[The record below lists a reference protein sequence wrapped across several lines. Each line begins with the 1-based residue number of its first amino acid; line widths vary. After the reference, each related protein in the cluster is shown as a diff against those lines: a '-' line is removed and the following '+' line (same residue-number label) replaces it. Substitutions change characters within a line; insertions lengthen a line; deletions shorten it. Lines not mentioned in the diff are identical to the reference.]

1 MIQSSK
7 GKQTT
12 NKYYLLASIN
22 FEKKDFKLA
31 KLNLLKY
38 LNKNQDYQALNL
50 LGICHLNLKEYL
62 DAANVF
68 KELISN
74 KIISDSIF
82 NNYGI
87 ALKNLKEFNTAKY
100 YFKQSIELNDRNF
113 LSHFNFGNLNLE
125 IGKEKEAEILF
136 LQCIDLQKDYFPAIA
151 NLSKLY
157 LKNYNLHK
165 CLKLLKNSL
174 NIFPNNNLIIENLAK
189 VYLIRKKFNLAEK
202 YLIKLLQLS
211 KENLKKIIPL
221 ILGYSY
227 EGNEKKY
234 KEICKIYIK
243 YLTKDSSTFSLNF
256 KKKKLPIISFLSPDI
271 RNHPVG
277 YFIKDMLPELS
288 KKFKVIIFNTS
299 EFEDEI
305 SLYTKKFCRWINL
318 KTKNDYEI
326 ADIIYR
332 KNVDVLIDS
341 SGLTRTNNLG
351 VFKLRPSNNQVSWAG
366 WLAST
371 NLKEMDYVISDNF
384 CTRKEDEK
392 FFTEKI
398 LRMKNIW
405 CTYSLSVLENLN
417 LKKENNSEQFIIYGC
432 FQRPEKISKQ
442 VLSTWVNI
450 LIRVKKSK
458 IFFINQSFNQYE
470 KENITSH
477 FNNKGISNKR
487 LIFIQPKNRKEYLN
501 SYNLVDINLDTFP
514 YNGGT
519 TLFESSYM
527 GVPTLTKENNS
538 FLFRCGESINNN
550 LNMQN
555 WVAKNTND
563 YVNKAE
569 YFSNKKFLN
578 ELKRKLIIDSKK
590 SILFNSK
597 VFANEFGEM
606 IMNIL

>member
-1 MIQSSK
+1 LTQIIKSNQI
-7 GKQTT
+7 T
-12 NKYYLLASIN
+12 NKYYLLALTN

-31 KLNLLKY
+31 KFHFLEYLK
-38 LNKNQDYQALNL
+38 KNDDFQALNL
-50 LGICHLNLKEYL
+50 LGICYLNLKEYI
-62 DAANVF
+62 AAAKVF
-68 KELISN
+68 KELISK
-74 KIISDSIF
+74 KIINDSIL
-82 NNYGI
+82 NNYGV
-87 ALKNLKEFNTAKY
+87 ALKNLKELNTAKY
-100 YFKQSIELNDRNF
+100 YFKKSIKINQKNF
-113 LSHFNFGNLNLE
+113 LAFFNLGNLIFE

-136 LQCIDLQKDYFPAIA
+136 LKCIKLRKSYLPAII
-151 NLSKLY
+151 NLSMLY
-157 LKNYNLHK
+157 LKNYNLDK

-174 NIFPNNNLIIENLAK
+174 NLFPNNNTVIENIAK
-189 VYLIRKKFNLAEK
+189 IYLIRKNFNLAEK
-202 YLIKLLQLS
+202 YLIKLIQLS
-211 KENLKKIIPL
+211 KENIKKIIPL
-221 ILGYSY
+221 ALGYCY
-227 EGNEKKY
+227 EGKEKEY
-234 KEICKIYIK
+234 KKICRLYTKN
-243 YLTKDSSTFSLNF
+243 LTKDSSIFSLNTI
-256 KKKKLPIISFLSPDI
+256 KKKIPTISFLSPDI

-277 YFIKDMLPELS
+277 FFTKDMLPELS
-288 KKFKVIIFNTS
+288 KRFKIIIFNTC

-305 SLYTKKFCRWINL
+305 SIYTKNFCHWINL
-318 KTKNDYEI
+318 KTNNEYEI
-326 ADIIYR
+326 ADAIFK

-351 VFKLRPSNNQVSWAG
+351 VFKLKPSKNQVSWAG

-371 NLKEMDYVISDNF
+371 NLKEMDYVISDHF
-384 CTRKEDEK
+384 CTRQKDEK
-392 FFTEKI
+392 FFTEKV

-417 LKKENNSEQFIIYGC
+417 LKKKYNSESFIIYGC
-432 FQRPEKISKQ
+432 FQRPEKISKK
-442 VLSTWVNI
+442 VLRTWTEI

-458 IFFINQSFNQYE
+458 IFFINQSFNEYE
-470 KENITSH
+470 KKKLISH
-477 FNNKGISNKR
+477 FNNNCISNKR

-538 FLFRCGESINNN
+538 FMFRCGESINNN

-555 WVAKNTND
+555 WIAKNTND

-569 YFSNKKFLN
+569 DFSNKKFVN
-578 ELKRKLIIDSKK
+578 ELKRKLIIDSNK

-597 VFANEFGEM
+597 VFANEFGKL

>member
-1 MIQSSK
+1 MIQSTK

-12 NKYYLLASIN
+12 NKYYLLASTN
-22 FEKKDFKLA
+22 LQKKDFTSA
-31 KLNLLKY
+31 KSNLLKY
-38 LNKNQDYQALNL
+38 LNNNRDYHALNL
-50 LGICHLNLKEYL
+50 LGICHLNLKEYFK
-62 DAANVF
+62 AANIF

-100 YFKQSIELNDRNF
+100 YFKESIKLNDRNF
-113 LSHFNFGNLNLE
+113 LTYFNLGNLNLE
-125 IGKEKEAEILF
+125 IKKEKEAEILF
-136 LQCIDLQKDYFPAIA
+136 LKCLNIQKDYFPAIA

-157 LKNYNLHK
+157 LKYYNLNK

-174 NIFPNNNLIIENLAK
+174 KIFPNNEIVIENLAK
-189 VYLIRKKFNLAEK
+189 VYLIRKNFPLAEK
-202 YLIKLLQLS
+202 HLIKLIQLS
-211 KENLKKIIPL
+211 KDNVKKIIPL

-227 EGNEKKY
+227 EGNEKQY
-234 KEICKIYIK
+234 KKICKLFIK
-243 YLTKDSSTFSLNF
+243 NLTKDSSKFSLNL
-256 KKKKLPIISFLSPDI
+256 KKNKLPKISFLSPDI

-277 YFIKDMLPELS
+277 FFIKDMLPELS
-288 KKFKVIIFNTS
+288 KAFEVIIFNTS

-305 SLYTKKFCRWINL
+305 SIYTKKLCQWINL
-318 KTKNDYEI
+318 KDKNEYEI
-326 ADIIYR
+326 ADIIYK
-332 KNVDVLIDS
+332 KNVDFLIDT
-341 SGLTRTNNLG
+341 SGMTRTNNLG
-351 VFKLRPSNNQVSWAG
+351 VFKLKPSKNQISWAG

-371 NLKEMDYVISDNF
+371 NLKEMDYIISDNF
-384 CTRKEDEK
+384 CTQKKDEQ

-417 LKKENNSEQFIIYGC
+417 LKKENNSEPFIIYGC
-432 FQRPEKISKQ
+432 FQRPEKITKK
-442 VLSTWVNI
+442 VLSTWMNI

-458 IFFINQSFNQYE
+458 IFFINQSFNEYE
-470 KENITSH
+470 KKKIIFY
-477 FNNKGISNKR
+477 FNNNGVSSKR
-487 LIFIQPKNRKEYLN
+487 LMFLQPKNRKEYLN

-550 LNMQN
+550 LSMQN
-555 WVAKNTND
+555 WIAKNTND
-563 YVNKAE
+563 YVDKAE
-569 YFSNKKFLN
+569 YFSNKKYLN

-597 VFANEFGEM
+597 AFAYEFGKM

>member
-1 MIQSSK
+1 MIQSTK

-22 FEKKDFKLA
+22 LQKKDYTSA
-31 KLNLLKY
+31 KSNLLKY
-38 LNKNQDYQALNL
+38 LNNNRDYHALNL
-50 LGICHLNLKEYL
+50 LGICHLNLKEYFK
-62 DAANVF
+62 AANIF

-100 YFKQSIELNDRNF
+100 YFKESIKLNDRNF
-113 LSHFNFGNLNLE
+113 LTHFNLGNLNLE

-136 LQCIDLQKDYFPAIA
+136 LKCLKIQKDYFPAIA

-157 LKNYNLHK
+157 LKYYNLDK

-174 NIFPNNNLIIENLAK
+174 KIFPNNEIVIENLAK
-189 VYLIRKKFNLAEK
+189 VYLIRKNFPLAEK
-202 YLIKLLQLS
+202 HLIKLIQLS
-211 KENLKKIIPL
+211 KENVKKIIPL

-227 EGNEKKY
+227 EGNEKQY
-234 KEICKIYIK
+234 KKICKLFIK
-243 YLTKDSSTFSLNF
+243 NLTRDSSKFCLNL
-256 KKKKLPIISFLSPDI
+256 KKNKLPKISFLSPDI

-277 YFIKDMLPELS
+277 FFIKDMLPELS
-288 KKFKVIIFNTS
+288 KRFEVIIFNTS

-305 SLYTKKFCRWINL
+305 SLYAKKFCRWINVQA
-318 KTKNDYEI
+318 KNEYEI

-332 KNVDVLIDS
+332 KKVDVLVDS

-384 CTRKEDEK
+384 CTPKKDEK

-417 LKKENNSEQFIIYGC
+417 LKKENNSEPFIIYGC
-432 FQRPEKISKQ
+432 FQRPEKITKK
-442 VLSTWVNI
+442 VLTTWMDI
-450 LIRVKKSK
+450 LKRVKKSK
-458 IFFINQSFNQYE
+458 IFFINQSFHEYE
-470 KENITSH
+470 RNKIIFH
-477 FNNKGISNKR
+477 FNKNGVSSKR
-487 LIFIQPKNRKEYLN
+487 LIFIQPESRKEYLN

-555 WVAKNTND
+555 WIAKNTSD
-563 YVNKAE
+563 YVDKAE
-569 YFSNKKFLN
+569 YFSNKNFLN
-578 ELKRKLIIDSKK
+578 ELKRKLLIDSKK
-590 SILFNSK
+590 SVLFNSQA
-597 VFANEFGEM
+597 FANEFGKM

>member
-1 MIQSSK
+1 LIQSTK
-7 GKQTT
+7 GKQKT
-12 NKYYLLASIN
+12 NKYYLLASTN
-22 FEKKDFKLA
+22 LQKKDFTSA
-31 KLNLLKY
+31 KSNLLKY
-38 LNKNQDYQALNL
+38 LNNNRDYHALNL
-50 LGICHLNLKEYL
+50 LGICYLNLKEHFK
-62 DAANVF
+62 AANIF

-100 YFKQSIELNDRNF
+100 YFKESIKLNDRNF
-113 LSHFNFGNLNLE
+113 LTHFNLGNLNLE

-136 LQCIDLQKDYFPAIA
+136 LKCLKIQKDYFPAIA

-157 LKNYNLHK
+157 LKYYNLDK

-174 NIFPNNNLIIENLAK
+174 KIFPNNEIVIENLAK
-189 VYLIRKKFNLAEK
+189 VYLIRKNFPLAEK
-202 YLIKLLQLS
+202 HLIKLIQLS
-211 KENLKKIIPL
+211 KENVKKIIPL

-227 EGNEKKY
+227 EGNEKQY
-234 KEICKIYIK
+234 KKICKLFIK
-243 YLTKDSSTFSLNF
+243 NLTRDSSKFCLNL
-256 KKKKLPIISFLSPDI
+256 KKNKLPKISFLSPDI

-277 YFIKDMLPELS
+277 FFIKDMLPELS
-288 KKFKVIIFNTS
+288 KRFEVIIFNTS

-305 SLYTKKFCRWINL
+305 SLYAKKFCRWINVQA
-318 KTKNDYEI
+318 KNEYEI

-332 KNVDVLIDS
+332 KKVDVLVDS

-384 CTRKEDEK
+384 CTPKKDEK

-417 LKKENNSEQFIIYGC
+417 LKKENNSEPFIIYGC
-432 FQRPEKISKQ
+432 FQRPEKITKK
-442 VLSTWVNI
+442 VLTTWMDI
-450 LIRVKKSK
+450 LKRVKKSK
-458 IFFINQSFNQYE
+458 IFFINQSFHEYE
-470 KENITSH
+470 RNKIIFH
-477 FNNKGISNKR
+477 FNKNGVSSKR
-487 LIFIQPKNRKEYLN
+487 LIFIQPESRKEYLN

-555 WVAKNTND
+555 WIAKNTSD
-563 YVNKAE
+563 YVDKAE
-569 YFSNKKFLN
+569 YFSNKNFLN
-578 ELKRKLIIDSKK
+578 ELKRKLLIDSKK
-590 SILFNSK
+590 SVLFNSQA
-597 VFANEFGEM
+597 FANEFGEM

>member
-1 MIQSSK
+1 MIQNTK
-7 GKQTT
+7 GKQTI
-12 NKYYLLASIN
+12 NKYYLLASTN
-22 FEKKDFKLA
+22 LEKKDFKSA
-31 KLNLLKY
+31 KSNLLKY
-38 LNKNQDYQALNL
+38 LNKNRDYQALNL
-50 LGICHLNLKEYL
+50 LGICYLNLNEYL
-62 DAANVF
+62 NAANIF
-68 KELISN
+68 KKLISS

-82 NNYGI
+82 NNFGV

-100 YFKQSIELNDRNF
+100 YFKESIKLNDKNF
-113 LSHFNFGNLNLE
+113 LTHFNLGNLNLE

-136 LQCIDLQKDYFPAIA
+136 LKCISLKKDYFPAVA

-157 LKNYNLHK
+157 LKCYNLDK

-174 NIFPNNNLIIENLAK
+174 KIFPNNEIVIENLAK
-189 VYLIRKKFNLAEK
+189 VYLIRKSFHSAEK
-202 YLIKLLQLS
+202 HLIKLIQLS
-211 KENLKKIIPL
+211 KGNVRKIIPL
-221 ILGYSY
+221 ILGYTY
-227 EGNEKKY
+227 EGSEKQY
-234 KEICKIYIK
+234 KKICKLFIK
-243 YLTKDSSTFSLNF
+243 NITKDSSKFSLNL
-256 KKKKLPIISFLSPDI
+256 KNNKLPIVSFLSPDI

-277 YFIKDMLPELS
+277 FFIKDMLPELS
-288 KKFKVIIFNTS
+288 KRFEVKIFNTS

-305 SLYTKKFCRWINL
+305 SLYAKKFCQWVNVQA
-318 KTKNDYEI
+318 KNEYEI

-332 KNVDVLIDS
+332 KNVDVLVDS

-371 NLKEMDYVISDNF
+371 NLNEMDYVISDNF
-384 CTRKEDEK
+384 CTPKKDEK

-417 LKKENNSEQFIIYGC
+417 LKKENNSEPFIIYGC
-432 FQRPEKISKQ
+432 FQRPEKITKK
-442 VLSTWVNI
+442 VLTTWMDI
-450 LIRVKKSK
+450 LKRVKKSK
-458 IFFINQSFNQYE
+458 IFFINQSFHEYE
-470 KENITSH
+470 RNKIIFH
-477 FNNKGISNKR
+477 FNKNGVSSKR
-487 LIFIQPKNRKEYLN
+487 LIFLRPESRKEYLN

-538 FLFRCGESINNN
+538 FLFRCGECINNN

-555 WVAKNTND
+555 WIAKNTSD
-563 YVNKAE
+563 YVDKAE
-569 YFSNKKFLN
+569 YFSNKNFLN

-590 SILFNSK
+590 SILFNSQA
-597 VFANEFGEM
+597 FANEFGKM

>member
-1 MIQSSK
+1 MIQSTK

-12 NKYYLLASIN
+12 NKYYLLASTN
-22 FEKKDFKLA
+22 LQKKDFTSA
-31 KLNLLKY
+31 KSNLLKY
-38 LNKNQDYQALNL
+38 LNNNRDYHALNL
-50 LGICHLNLKEYL
+50 LGICYLNLKEYFK
-62 DAANVF
+62 AANIF

-100 YFKQSIELNDRNF
+100 YFKESIKLNDRNF
-113 LSHFNFGNLNLE
+113 LTHFNLGNLNLE

-136 LQCIDLQKDYFPAIA
+136 LKCLKIQKDYFPAIA

-157 LKNYNLHK
+157 LKYYNLDK

-174 NIFPNNNLIIENLAK
+174 KVFPNNEIVIENLAK
-189 VYLIRKKFNLAEK
+189 VYLIRKNFPLAEK
-202 YLIKLLQLS
+202 HLIKLIQLS
-211 KENLKKIIPL
+211 KENVKKIIPL

-227 EGNEKKY
+227 EGNEKQY
-234 KEICKIYIK
+234 KKICKLFIK
-243 YLTKDSSTFSLNF
+243 NLTRDSSKFCLNL
-256 KKKKLPIISFLSPDI
+256 KKNKLPKISFLSPDI

-277 YFIKDMLPELS
+277 FFIKDMLPELS
-288 KKFKVIIFNTS
+288 KAFEVIIFNTS

-305 SLYTKKFCRWINL
+305 SIYTKKLCQWINL
-318 KTKNDYEI
+318 KDKNEYEI
-326 ADIIYR
+326 ADIIYK
-332 KNVDVLIDS
+332 KNVDVLIDT
-341 SGLTRTNNLG
+341 SGMTRTNNLG
-351 VFKLRPSNNQVSWAG
+351 VFKLKPSKNQISWAG

-384 CTRKEDEK
+384 CTKKKDEK
-392 FFTEKI
+392 FFTEKV

-417 LKKENNSEQFIIYGC
+417 LKKENNSEPFIIYGC
-432 FQRPEKISKQ
+432 FQRPEKITKK
-442 VLSTWVNI
+442 VLTTWMDI
-450 LIRVKKSK
+450 LKRVKKSK
-458 IFFINQSFNQYE
+458 IFFINQSFHEYE
-470 KENITSH
+470 RNKIIFH
-477 FNNKGISNKR
+477 FNKNGVSSKR
-487 LIFIQPKNRKEYLN
+487 LVFIQPESRKEYLN

-550 LNMQN
+550 LSMQN
-555 WVAKNTND
+555 WIAKNTND
-563 YVNKAE
+563 YVDKAE
-569 YFSNKKFLN
+569 YYSNKKFLN
-578 ELKRKLIIDSKK
+578 ELKRRLIIDSKK
-590 SILFNSK
+590 SILFNSQA
-597 VFANEFGEM
+597 FANEFGKM